1 MSWRR
6 EWQPT
11 LVFLPENPMDRGAWW
26 ATVLGSQRIGH
37 DLMTKQPVLP
47 SGRLHGLS
55 REECRGVGTCQ
66 LQLLLVE
73 CTDLRIQTARSR
85 GSMI

>member
-11 LVFLPENPMDRGAWW
+11 PVFLPENPMDKGAWW

-37 DLMTKQPVLP
+37 DLMTKQPT
-47 SGRLHGLS
+47 GRLHGLS
-55 REECRGVGTCQ
+55 REKCRGVVTCQ

-73 CTDLRIQTARSR
+73 FTDLRIQTAKSR
-85 GSMI
+85 GSII

>member
-11 LVFLPENPMDRGAWW
+11 PVFLPENPMDKGAWW

-37 DLMTKQPVLP
+37 DLMTTQPT
-47 SGRLHGLS
+47 GRLHGLS
-55 REECRGVGTCQ
+55 REKCRGVVTGQ

-73 CTDLRIQTARSR
+73 FTDLRIQTAKSR
-85 GSMI
+85 GSII